1 MATSALATVERL
13 VSPISQQAHALKIVS
28 TDDYELACTFLQLI
42 ARRKLQVGETFDPIV
57 GKALAAHREAVAQ
70 RKKFLDPLLQAESI
84 TKGKI
89 AAYRADVERQRRAEE
104 RKLQAAAIAQAQAD
118 AAAQAEQLRTAGE
131 PELAEITIQEA
142 TSAPAPVVV
151 LESSISKQE
160 GISGRKTWKYRIVDE
175 SLIPREFLSP
185 DPVKIGAVVR
195 SQKALTRIPGL
206 EVYFEDS
213 VAVRAGGAL

>member
-1 MATSALATVERL
+1 MASSALATVERL
-13 VSPISQQAHALKIVS
+13 VSPISQQAHGLRIVS

-57 GKALAAHREAVAQ
+57 EKAHAAHREAVAQ

-89 AAYRADVERQRRAEE
+89 AAYRADVERQRRTEE
-104 RKLQAAAIAQAQAD
+104 RKLQAAATAQAQAD
-118 AAAQAEQLRTAGE
+118 ATAQAEQLKAAGE
-131 PELAEITIQEA
+131 PELAEITIREA
-142 TSAPAPVVV
+142 ADAPAPIVV
-151 LESSISKQE
+151 LESSIPKQN
-160 GISGRKTWKYRIVDE
+160 GISGRTNWKYRIVDE

-195 SQKALTRIPGL
+195 SQKGLARIPGI
-206 EVYFEDS
+206 EVYSEDS
-213 VAVRAGGAL
+213 VAVTAK